1 MLEKGVLDREMMR
14 KGAPGGLRVTT
25 ECYLQHPK
33 AIPVLVTAR
42 LTMPPA
48 GSGSEYVAQCPQ
60 PRFLRMRLSIA
71 VVAKGGRRRRF

>member
-1 MLEKGVLDREMMR
+1 MGKDEKAHLAGV
-14 KGAPGGLRVTT
+14 KT

-33 AIPVLVTAR
+33 AIPVLVTVR

-48 GSGSEYVAQCPQ
+48 GSGTAYDAPCPQ
-60 PRFLRMRLSIA
+60 PRFLRMRPSIA